1 MVPRSMSE
9 AFRNCLNE
17 FKTLTDYGCKHRY
30 IWSRL
35 VLAQTALTNFCR
47 LGYLRDI
54 FTVLKGRGSNQG
66 ASWLGSDESPLS
78 VLWKAVFLQCP
89 LVWKEEGLWPL
100 PLLAGTL
107 IPSWYSP
114 SGLHLNLITSQRP
127 LLQIQSHWRVGL
139 QRVNLEGT
147 QMFSL

>member
-1 MVPRSMSE
+1 MPRSMSE

-17 FKTLTDYGCKHRY
+17 FKTLIDYVCKHRY

-66 ASWLGSDESPLS
+66 ASWLGSGERPLS

-89 LVWKEEGLWPL
+89 LVWKEGRALASPSSCRDTNPIMEL
-100 PLLAGTL
+100 PLRTASKPHYLSEAPPPDTITL
-107 IPSWYSP
+107 ESRASACE
-114 SGLHLNLITSQRP
+114 SGGYTD
-127 LLQIQSHWRVGL
+127 V
-139 QRVNLEGT
+139 
-147 QMFSL
+147 